1 MGNQGEAAKKLFL
14 GALVETN
21 VDRAQKS
28 ELVASLH
35 EKFLE
40 AGLVVVTHNNGLTV
54 AEITALRRKIRDA
67 GASFKVTKNRLT
79 RLALAGTKFE
89 NLDSHFIGPTAIAY
103 SKDPVAAAKV
113 VVDFAKGNEKLVI
126 LGGGLGSS
134 KLDVE
139 GVKALATLPSLD
151 ELRARLVGMIQT
163 PATRIAGV
171 LQAPGGQVARVLAA
185 YAKKDEAA

>member
-1 MGNQGEAAKKLFL
+1 
-14 GALVETN
+14 VETN
-21 VDRAQKS
+21 VDRNQKT

-35 EKFLE
+35 ERFAE
-40 AGLVVVTHNNGLTV
+40 AGLVVVAHNQGLTV
-54 AEITALRRKIRDA
+54 AEITDLRTKVRKA
-67 GASFKVTKNRLT
+67 GAGFKVTKNRLT

-89 NLDSHFIGPTAIAY
+89 PLSNLFTGPTTIAY

-113 VVDFAKGNEKLVI
+113 VVDFAKSNDKLVI
-126 LGGGLGSS
+126 LGAGLGSN

-151 ELRARLVGMIQT
+151 ELRGKLLGMLQT

-171 LQAPGGQVARVLAA
+171 LQAPGGQIARVIAA
-185 YAKKDEAA
+185 HAKKDEAA

>member
-1 MGNQGEAAKKLFL
+1 M
-14 GALVETN
+14 ETN
-21 VDRAQKS
+21 VDRNQKT

-35 EKFLE
+35 ERFVD
-40 AGLVVVTHNNGLTV
+40 AGLVVVAHNQGLTV
-54 AEITALRRKIRDA
+54 AEITDLRTKVRKA

-89 NLDSHFIGPTAIAY
+89 PISNLFTGPTTIAY

-113 VVDFAKGNEKLVI
+113 VVDFAKSNEKLVI
-126 LGGGLGSS
+126 LGAGLGSNV
-134 KLDVE
+134 LNAE

-151 ELRARLVGMIQT
+151 ELRGKILGMLQT

-171 LQAPGGQVARVLAA
+171 LQAPGGQIARVIAA

>member
-1 MGNQGEAAKKLFL
+1 
-14 GALVETN
+14 VETN
-21 VDRAQKS
+21 VDRIQKS

-35 EKFLE
+35 ERFSV

-54 AEITALRRKIRDA
+54 AEITDLRQKVRGA

-89 NLDSHFIGPTAIAY
+89 TISNLFTGPTAIAY
-103 SKDPVAAAKV
+103 SADPVAAAKV
-113 VVDFAKGNEKLVI
+113 VVDFAKSNEKLVI
-126 LGGGLGSS
+126 LGAGLGSNV
-134 KLDVE
+134 LNAE

-151 ELRARLVGMIQT
+151 ELRGRLLGMLQT

-171 LQAPGGQVARVLAA
+171 LQAPGGQIARVLAA